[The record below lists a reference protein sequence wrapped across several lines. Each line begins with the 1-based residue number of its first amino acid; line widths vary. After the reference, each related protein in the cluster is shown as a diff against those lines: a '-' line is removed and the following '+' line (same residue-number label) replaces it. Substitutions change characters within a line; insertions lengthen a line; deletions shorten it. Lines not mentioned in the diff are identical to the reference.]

1 MTKLWRD
8 VRDIY
13 GSAGSF
19 ALACPLLFLI
29 PVVAEFAQHV
39 VEVQGGL
46 YASLDGARAAEN
58 DSQRLLFGFWKT
70 LAISLPTYWLYR
82 YVVSGRDAAYA
93 RTFEPRAVLLWLA
106 IFHPLVAGMGWLSL
120 FGPSVTELFGVEDK
134 AATALKVASGLLQT
148 AIGIYLTAWFVAWSQ
163 GNAAIGPRAS
173 FRTMK
178 GFFWRTVALFLAGTI
193 PLMILH
199 YGSLIAIGQ
208 PEALVWAIMAVDS
221 VVVGFLALTMVAANA
236 IAAMHA
242 AEARGVELMAVPKP
256 APVMA

>member
-1 MTKLWRD
+1 MA
-8 VRDIY
+8 V
-13 GSAGSF
+13 AGSF

-46 YASLDGARAAEN
+46 YVSLDGARAAEN
-58 DSQRLLFGFWKT
+58 DPDRLLFGFWKT

-93 RTFEPRAVLLWLA
+93 RTFEPRAVMLWLA
-106 IFHPLVAGMGWLSL
+106 IFLPLVAGTSWLSL
-120 FGPSVTELFGVEDK
+120 YGPSMTALFGLEGT

-148 AIGIYLTAWFVAWSQ
+148 AVGIYLTAWFVAWSQ

-173 FRTMK
+173 FRVMR
-178 GFFWRTVALFLAGTI
+178 GFFWRTLALFLAGTI
-193 PLMILH
+193 PLMVLH
-199 YGSLIAIGQ
+199 YGSLVAIGQ

-242 AEARGVELMAVPKP
+242 AEARGVALMPVP
-256 APVMA
+256 APAPAMA